1 MRAGIAS
8 MINFIQKMPA
18 ATPNQF
24 HYLPASPELAH
35 WGLGVTAAGV
45 AHIEPGAPYPPRNH
59 PADHYFAWSRGRRL
73 DAFQIVLITAGRGVF
88 ETRETGL
95 CEVETGT
102 AFLLFPKVW
111 HRYRPD
117 LETGWQEKWTEFRGP
132 VVESLRRSGVLDPT
146 SSVRKGALAA
156 GLEIAI
162 DAVHARVRNTP
173 PRPGFDPELS
183 ARMLGALAVW
193 QACGRASPAR
203 SRLVRAVAEAEQHLA
218 EHLAEPVNME
228 ALARRLGVAYSHF
241 RRAFKLHTG
250 FAPWQYMLQQ
260 RLDRARR
267 LLSSGDNTLEDIAAR
282 LGFSSAFHLSAA
294 FKQAFGLAPDK
305 WRRQFAATPTLAAPR
320 KRPRLSTGSAQDP
333 RKTPTADL

>member
-1 MRAGIAS
+1 
-8 MINFIQKMPA
+8 MPVSA
-18 ATPNQF
+18 PNQF
-24 HYLPASPELAH
+24 RYLPASPELSH
-35 WGLGVTAAGV
+35 WGLGVSAAGV
-45 AHIEPGAPYPPRNH
+45 AHIDPGTPYPPRNH

-73 DAFQIVLITAGRGVF
+73 DAFQIVLVTSGRGIF
-88 ETRETGL
+88 ESREVGQ
-95 CEVETGT
+95 CSIEAGT
-102 AFLLFPKVW
+102 AFLLFPRVW

-117 LETGWQEKWTEFRGP
+117 PETGWEEKWTEFRGP
-132 VVESLRRSGVLDPT
+132 VVESLRRSGVLNPAAP
-146 SSVRKGALAA
+146 VRKGALAA
-156 GLEIAI
+156 GLETAI
-162 DAVHARVRNTP
+162 DAVHARVRNTQ
-173 PRPGFDPELS
+173 RPGFDPELS

-193 QACGRASPAR
+193 QSCGRASPAR

-218 EHLAEPVNME
+218 EHLSEPVNIE

-267 LLSSGDNTLEDIAAR
+267 LLSSSDNTLDDIAGR

-305 WRRQFAATPTLAAPR
+305 WRRQFATAPTAATTLR
-320 KRPRLSTGSAQDP
+320 KRTRPVRG
-333 RKTPTADL
+333 